1 MTDIEVPMPCAVV
14 HTKYQPTEEEW
25 KCPKCGVG
33 SSLFYI
39 EDPAD
44 KTDDCDL
51 LHNDMVFTAMAVI
64 TASLERHLPPR
75 FRSSIILSPV
85 HTAMVKVLCQ
95 EIRNER
101 SLVQASL

>member
-51 LHNDMVFTAMAVI
+51 LHNDDGLYCHGCDYGISGKTFDAKI
-64 TASLERHLPPR
+64 Q
-75 FRSSIILSPV
+75 
-85 HTAMVKVLCQ
+85 KQ
-95 EIRNER
+95 RN
-101 SLVQASL
+101 LVSCLHCKGTGLVPGDPK